1 MDPNAHCTTIYNIKT
16 WKQPER
22 TYIQNRLTDFKNKLM
37 VTKGEIRVGR
47 TNRELEINIYTLL
60 HIK

>member
-1 MDPNAHCTTIYNIKT
+1 MDPNAHCRTIYNIKT
-16 WKQPER
+16 WQQPEP
-22 TYIQNRLTDFKNKLM
+22 TYIQNRLADFKNKLM

-47 TNRELEINIYTLL
+47 TNRELEMNIYTLL